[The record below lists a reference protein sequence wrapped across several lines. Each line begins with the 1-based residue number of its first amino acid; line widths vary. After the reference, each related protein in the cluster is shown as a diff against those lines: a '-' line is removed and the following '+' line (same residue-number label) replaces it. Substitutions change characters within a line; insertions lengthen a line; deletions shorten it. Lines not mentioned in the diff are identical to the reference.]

1 MFKIKC
7 HDWSKSDFSA
17 DFKSV
22 TTADELVS
30 KWTNKQGSSLQTL
43 GLNECVKIIVLGY
56 FSIDEERKMEHF
68 CFGPDEDRS
77 NYICGD
83 FNHIFQYLINHF
95 SHPVSTIL
103 DLTEMQGIYIFSP
116 SLFLTH
122 SFFPMIFPLIL
133 P

>member
-1 MFKIKC
+1 MHIL
-7 HDWSKSDFSA
+7 
-17 DFKSV
+17 
-22 TTADELVS
+22 TGT
-30 KWTNKQGSSLQTL
+30 SLQTL

-83 FNHIFQYLINHF
+83 FNHIFQHLINHF

-103 DLTEMQGIYIFSP
+103 DLTETQGIYTF
-116 SLFLTH
+116 SLFLSH
-122 SFFPMIFPLIL
+122 SLIL
-133 P
+133 PNDFFLSYSHD